1 MFSVKF
7 QSAALLAVLF
17 FVLGS
22 PMTYRLVDR
31 LIGGVVSAVLPQF
44 AHMFKVA
51 EAGCPTQYGL
61 AVHAVVF
68 GLVCFYLVKGL

>member
-1 MFSVKF
+1 MFSAKF
-7 QSAALLAVLF
+7 QNAALLAVLF
-17 FVLGS
+17 FVLSS

-31 LIGGVVSAVLPQF
+31 LVGGLVSAVLPQF
-44 AHMFKVA
+44 GALLKVA
-51 EAGCPTQYGL
+51 NAGCPTQYGI